1 MEARVDGKSLLL
13 LLGLVLLIRL
23 PFLNQAIQGDDQIY
37 LTEAQHALVDPL
49 HPSGVKYVFLGDEVD
64 LRGHSHPPGNA
75 WPLAGLI
82 LLFGDVREVPFHA
95 AYIVFSMIAVWA
107 MWSLSC
113 RFSERPVWATLLW
126 IAVPA
131 FVVNGGSLE
140 ADLPFLAFWMA
151 SIALFLSGRMM
162 LAALAMAAAAMM
174 AYQAVFLIPILFC
187 GIRLRLVVGQPILA
201 AAGFPAGAR
210 TRWKARPQAGLPA
223 PQLFSAPYATLLTP
237 LLVLIAWQLFTRL
250 TTGTMP
256 AGKLAEYFSTYA
268 FQAIEHKLQNALMLF
283 IHTWWIVFPALVPA
297 TAALAWRNRR
307 DPGTG
312 FLLAWMGI
320 FFAGALAVFFSGSA
334 RYLLP
339 MAAPVAILASRLRTK
354 WLAPAFAVQLALAL
368 ALATVNYQHWDG
380 YRAFAAALRA
390 PSAGH
395 RVWVDNDWGLRYY
408 LESDHARP
416 ARKGQHVRPGDI
428 VVSSELGHNV
438 EFTAP
443 LSLLSSANIQAT
455 LPMRL
460 IGLNSHSGYSTVAE
474 GYLPFGVSKGPV
486 DRVMARLVMERH
498 ATQEYLTIGAPEAA
512 EQIVSGIF
520 PADRWMSQSGVVILK
535 SPAVPRTLRAEF
547 YIPPNA
553 KARQVTLLLDG
564 REAASHTYTGPG
576 PYTLTSGEPL
586 QGTTVEIRVDRTFTA
601 PGDQRALGMVLIGV
615 GFLK

>member
-1 MEARVDGKSLLL
+1 MEARVDRKSLLL
-13 LLGLVLLIRL
+13 CLGLVLLIRL
-23 PFLNQAIQGDDQIY
+23 PFLNQAIQGDDHIY
-37 LTEAQHALVDPL
+37 ITEAQHALVDPL
-49 HPSGVKYVFLGDEVD
+49 HPNDVKYVFLGDQVD

-82 LLFGDVREVPFHA
+82 LLFGDVYEVPFHA

-107 MWSLSC
+107 MWSLAR
-113 RFSERPVWATLLW
+113 RFSERPLWATLLFV
-126 IAVPA
+126 AVPA

-174 AYQAVFLIPILFC
+174 AYQAMFLLPIL
-187 GIRLRLVVGQPILA
+187 GVHVWLVHRQSR
-201 AAGFPAGAR
+201 AR
-210 TRWKARPQAGLPA
+210 WL
-223 PQLFSAPYATLLTP
+223 TLLTP

-268 FQAIEHKLQNALMLF
+268 FQALQHKLQNALMLL
-283 IHTWWIVFPALVPA
+283 IHSWWIVFPALVPA

-312 FLLAWMGI
+312 FLLAWIGI
-320 FFAGALAVFFSGSA
+320 FFAGALAIFFSGSA

-339 MAAPVAILASRLRTK
+339 MAAPVAILASRLRAK
-354 WLAPAFAVQLALAL
+354 WLAPAFAIQLALAL
-368 ALATVNYQHWDG
+368 SLATVNYQHWDG
-380 YRAFAAALRA
+380 YRAFAAALRT

-408 LESDHARP
+408 LEADHALP

-443 LSLLSSANIQAT
+443 LSLLASANIQAS
-455 LPMRL
+455 LPLRL
-460 IGLNSHSGYSTVAE
+460 IGLNSHSGYSTVDE
-474 GYLPFGVSKGPV
+474 GYLPFGISTGPI

-498 ATQEYLTIGAPEAA
+498 ATQEYLTISAPEAA
-512 EQIVSGIF
+512 EQVVSGIF
-520 PADRWMSQSGVVILK
+520 PADRWMSQAGVVILK
-535 SPAVPRTLRAEF
+535 SPAVPKNLRAEF
-547 YIPPNA
+547 YLPPNA

-564 REAASHTYTGPG
+564 REVASQTYPGPG
-576 PYTLTSGEPL
+576 AYSLTSAEPL

-601 PGDQRALGMVLIGV
+601 PGDRRALGMVLIGV
-615 GFLK
+615 GFPPAP

>member
-1 MEARVDGKSLLL
+1 MEARVDYRSLLL
-13 LLGLVLLIRL
+13 CLGLVLLARL
-23 PFLNQAIQGDDQIY
+23 PFLSQAIQGDDHIY
-37 LTEAQHALVDPL
+37 LTEAQHSLVDPL
-49 HPSGVKYVFLGDEVD
+49 HPNDVKYVFLGDEVD

-75 WPLAGLI
+75 WPLAGLL

-95 AYIVFSMIAVWA
+95 AYIVFSLIAVYS
-107 MWSLSC
+107 MWSLAC
-113 RFSERPVWATLLW
+113 RFSERPLWATLLF

-151 SIALFLSGRMM
+151 SIALFLSGRLL

-174 AYQAVFLIPILFC
+174 AYQAVFLIPILLFALKL
-187 GIRLRLVVGQPILA
+187 GLRQPLPDGRGSDQSRDRQGAVG
-201 AAGFPAGAR
+201 
-210 TRWKARPQAGLPA
+210 W
-223 PQLFSAPYATLLTP
+223 APYATLLTP

-268 FQAIEHKLQNALMLF
+268 FQAIQHKLQNALMLF
-283 IHTWWIVFPALVPA
+283 IHSWWIVFPALVPA

-307 DPGTG
+307 DPGTS
-312 FLLAWMGI
+312 FLLAWIGI
-320 FFAGALAVFFSGSA
+320 FFAGALAIFFSGSA

-339 MAAPVAILASRLRTK
+339 IAAPVAILASRLPVK
-354 WLAPAFAVQLALAL
+354 WLAPAFAVQLSLSLAL
-368 ALATVNYQHWDG
+368 AAVNYQHWAG
-380 YRAFAAALRA
+380 YRAFAAALHA

-408 LESDHARP
+408 LESDHALP
-416 ARKGQHVRPGDI
+416 ARKGQHVRPGDMI
-428 VVSSELGHNV
+428 VTSELGHNV

-443 LSLLSSANIQAT
+443 LSLLVSADIQAT
-455 LPMRL
+455 LPLRL
-460 IGLNSHSGYSTVAE
+460 IGLNSHSGYSTVDE
-474 GYLPFGVSKGPV
+474 GYLPFGVSQGPI

-498 ATQEYLTIGAPEAA
+498 ATQEYLTISAPEAA

-520 PADRWMSQSGVVILK
+520 PADRWMSQAGVVILK
-535 SPAVPRTLRAEF
+535 SPAVPKPLRAEF
-547 YIPPNA
+547 YVPPNA

-564 REAASHTYTGPG
+564 HEVASRTCTGPG
-576 PYTLTSGEPL
+576 PYTLVSAEPL

-601 PGDQRALGMVLIGV
+601 PGDRRPLGMVLIGV
-615 GFLK
+615 GFAQQ

>member
-1 MEARVDGKSLLL
+1 METRVARQSLLL
-13 LLGLVLLIRL
+13 CLGLVLLIRL
-23 PFLNQAIQGDDQIY
+23 PFLNQAIQGDDHIY

-49 HPSGVKYVFLGDEVD
+49 HPSDVKYVFLGDQVD

-82 LLFGDVREVPFHA
+82 LLFGDVHEVPFHA
-95 AYIVFSMIAVWA
+95 AYIVFSLVAVWA
-107 MWSLSC
+107 MWSLAC
-113 RFSERPVWATLLW
+113 RFSARPLWATLLF

-151 SIALFLSGRMM
+151 SIALFLSGRLL

-174 AYQAVFLIPILFC
+174 AYQAVFLLPILFC
-187 GIRLRLVVGQPILA
+187 GIRLRLVQWDRPPGLSTLGQ
-201 AAGFPAGAR
+201 AR
-210 TRWKARPQAGLPA
+210 RPVL
-223 PQLFSAPYATLLTP
+223 LLTP
-237 LLVLIAWQLFTRL
+237 LLVLIAWQVFTRL

-268 FQAIEHKLQNALMLF
+268 FQAIQHKLQNALMLF
-283 IHTWWIVFPALVPA
+283 IHSWWIVFPALVPA

-307 DPGTG
+307 DPGTL

-320 FFAGALAVFFSGSA
+320 FFAGALAIFFSGSA

-339 MAAPVAILASRLRTK
+339 MAAPVAILASRLSVK
-354 WLAPAFAVQLALAL
+354 WLAPAFAIQLALAL

-380 YRAFAAALRA
+380 YRAFAAALRT

-408 LESDHARP
+408 LESDHALP

-443 LSLLSSANIQAT
+443 LSLLASANIQAT
-455 LPMRL
+455 LPLRL
-460 IGLNSHSGYSTVAE
+460 IGLNSHSGYSTVDE
-474 GYLPFGVSKGPV
+474 GYLPFGFSRGPI

-498 ATQEYLTIGAPEAA
+498 ATQEYLTISAPEAA

-520 PADRWMSQSGVVILK
+520 PADRWMSQIGVVILK
-535 SPAVPRTLRAEF
+535 RPAVPRKLRAEF

-553 KARQVTLLLDG
+553 RARQVTLLLDG
-564 REAASHTYTGPG
+564 REVASHTYPGPG
-576 PYTLTSGEPL
+576 PYTLVSAEPL
-586 QGTTVEIRVDRTFTA
+586 QGATVEIRVDRTFTA
-601 PGDQRALGMVLIGV
+601 PGDQRPLGMVLISV
-615 GFLK
+615 GFMAPSEMQP